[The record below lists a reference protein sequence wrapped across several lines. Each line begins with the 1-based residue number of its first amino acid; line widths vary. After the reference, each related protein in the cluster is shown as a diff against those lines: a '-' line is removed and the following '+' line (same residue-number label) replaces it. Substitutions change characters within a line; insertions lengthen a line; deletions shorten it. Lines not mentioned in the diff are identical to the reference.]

1 MRAAGSGKRTGRT
14 RTLEAAMAGVV
25 VAAIAVFLSGVLI
38 GAIVAVA
45 VAVRR
50 EDRALTGMEPD
61 LLDRCARRLIG
72 LGRRDLH
79 IPPGGPLPH

>member
-1 MRAAGSGKRTGRT
+1 
-14 RTLEAAMAGVV
+14 MAGVV
-25 VAAIAVFLSGVLI
+25 VAAIAVFLIGLLI
-38 GAIVAVA
+38 GAIATVA

-61 LLDRCARRLIG
+61 LLDRCARRLNG

>member
-1 MRAAGSGKRTGRT
+1 
-14 RTLEAAMAGVV
+14 MAGVV

-72 LGRRDLH
+72 LGRGDLH

>member
-1 MRAAGSGKRTGRT
+1 
-14 RTLEAAMAGVV
+14 MAGVA
-25 VAAIAVFLSGVLI
+25 VAAIVVFLIAVFLTGVLI
-38 GAIVAVA
+38 GAIATVA

-61 LLDRCARRLIG
+61 LLDRCAGRLTG